1 MVLSVFPDVKPTLT
15 AVKTLTAL
23 AVNALTPVLV
33 HQADAQFRLNVA
45 SLTTELS
52 VSAHRAYREI
62 PQSSVSALSVHKM
75 ATVNLTSN
83 VRRALVLTL
92 ALYPTPVE
100 LMPNAKP
107 YAMRKTVPVPMA
119 SLETLILNAPRTRT
133 TVCQIPAVPILSASL
148 LLVDMTA
155 GVRQD
160 ALVTPLQDVYAE
172 VP

>member
-1 MVLSVFPDVKPTLT
+1 
-15 AVKTLTAL
+15 
-23 AVNALTPVLV
+23 
-33 HQADAQFRLNVA
+33 
-45 SLTTELS
+45 
-52 VSAHRAYREI
+52 
-62 PQSSVSALSVHKM
+62 M

-83 VRRALVLTL
+83 VRRDL
-92 ALYPTPVE
+92 ASTHVLYPTPVE

-107 YAMRKTVPVPMA
+107 SAMLKTVHVPMD
-119 SLETLILNAPRTRT
+119 SLETPILNVLETRT
-133 TVCQIPAVPILSASL
+133 TVCPIPAVLTLFASL